1 MAHINLLPWRDEL
14 RKLKQQQFAVV
25 GAGSAI
31 LGAMLVL
38 LAHMQMEGLI
48 EKQNQRNQ
56 FLDKEIAELDTKIA
70 KIKDMEKTKNA
81 LLARMDIIQ
90 QLQRSRPQSVHLMDQ
105 LVYTLPDGVYLN
117 KITQQDQALTL
128 IGVAQ
133 SNARVSAYMRNID
146 SSQWM
151 ARPKLDVIETRDSK
165 NLSGWTGKSHIQF
178 DLKWI
183 RRTHSQRGWPGE
195 LNFYPGPLWK
205 CIEFLAVD
213 RHLGADNY

>member
-14 RKLKQQQFAVV
+14 RKKKQQQFAVV
-25 GAGSAI
+25 GAGTAI
-31 LGAMLVL
+31 LGALLVL

-48 EKQNQRNQ
+48 ETQNQRNQ

-105 LVYTLPDGVYLN
+105 LVYTLPDGVYLK
-117 KITQQDQALTL
+117 KIAQQDLALTL
-128 IGVAQ
+128 SGVAQ

-146 SSQWM
+146 GSQWM
-151 ARPKLDVIETRDSK
+151 ANQNSTS
-165 NLSGWTGKSHIQF
+165 
-178 DLKWI
+178 
-183 RRTHSQRGWPGE
+183 
-195 LNFYPGPLWK
+195 
-205 CIEFLAVD
+205 
-213 RHLGADNY
+213 

>member
-128 IGVAQ
+128 SGVAQ

-151 ARPKLDVIETRDSK
+151 ARPKPSLR
-165 NLSGWTGKSHIQF
+165 
-178 DLKWI
+178 
-183 RRTHSQRGWPGE
+183 
-195 LNFYPGPLWK
+195 
-205 CIEFLAVD
+205 
-213 RHLGADNY
+213 

>member
-14 RKLKQQQFAVV
+14 RKQKQQQFAVV
-25 GAGSAI
+25 GAGAAV
-31 LGAMLVL
+31 LGALLVL

-48 EKQNQRNQ
+48 EKQNLRNQ
-56 FLDKEIAELDTKIA
+56 FLDNEIAELDKKIA

-117 KITQQDQALTL
+117 KIDQKGQALTL
-128 IGVAQ
+128 SGVAQ

-146 SSQWM
+146 GSQWM
-151 ARPKLDVIETRDSK
+151 AKPKLDVIETKDNERRRSAEFV
-165 NLSGWTGKSHIQF
+165 LRASQATSTPSEESGEEQI
-178 DLKWI
+178 
-183 RRTHSQRGWPGE
+183 
-195 LNFYPGPLWK
+195 
-205 CIEFLAVD
+205 
-213 RHLGADNY
+213 

>member
-14 RKLKQQQFAVV
+14 RKQKQQQFAVV

-31 LGAMLVL
+31 LGALLVL

-56 FLDKEIAELDTKIA
+56 FLDREIAELDSKIA

-117 KITQQDQALTL
+117 KISQKDQSLTL
-128 IGVAQ
+128 SGTAQ

-151 ARPKLDVIETRDSK
+151 ATPKLDVIETRDGERRRSAEFV
-165 NLSGWTGKSHIQF
+165 LRADQATSTPSEESGEEQS
-178 DLKWI
+178 
-183 RRTHSQRGWPGE
+183 
-195 LNFYPGPLWK
+195 
-205 CIEFLAVD
+205 
-213 RHLGADNY
+213 

>member
-14 RKLKQQQFAVV
+14 RKQKQQQFAVV

-117 KITQQDQALTL
+117 KIDQKDQALTL
-128 IGVAQ
+128 SGVAQ

-151 ARPKLDVIETRDSK
+151 AKPKLDVIETK
-165 NLSGWTGKSHIQF
+165 
-178 DLKWI
+178 
-183 RRTHSQRGWPGE
+183 PGE
-195 LNFYPGPLWK
+195 RRRSA
-205 CIEFLAVD
+205 EFVLRASQATSTPSEES
-213 RHLGADNY
+213 GEEQS

>member
-14 RKLKQQQFAVV
+14 RKQKQQQFAVV
-25 GAGSAI
+25 GAGAAV
-31 LGAMLVL
+31 LGALLVL

-56 FLDKEIAELDTKIA
+56 FLDKEIAELDKKIER
-70 KIKDMEKTKNA
+70 IQDMEKTKNA

-117 KITQQDQALTL
+117 KIDQKDQALTL
-128 IGVAQ
+128 SGVAQ

-146 SSQWM
+146 SSKWM
-151 ARPKLDVIETRDSK
+151 AKPKLDVIETRDSERRRSAEFVLRA
-165 NLSGWTGKSHIQF
+165 NQATSTPSEDTGEEQI
-178 DLKWI
+178 
-183 RRTHSQRGWPGE
+183 
-195 LNFYPGPLWK
+195 
-205 CIEFLAVD
+205 
-213 RHLGADNY
+213 

>member
-14 RKLKQQQFAVV
+14 RKQKQQQFAVV
-25 GAGSAI
+25 GAGSAV
-31 LGAMLVL
+31 LGALLVL
-38 LAHMQMEGLI
+38 LAHMQMESLI
-48 EKQNQRNQ
+48 DKQNQRNQ
-56 FLDKEIAELDTKIA
+56 FLDREIAELDKKIA

-117 KITQQDQALTL
+117 KIAQKGQALTL
-128 IGVAQ
+128 SGVAQ

-151 ARPKLDVIETRDSK
+151 AKPKLDVIETKESE
-165 NLSGWTGKSHIQF
+165 
-178 DLKWI
+178 
-183 RRTHSQRGWPGE
+183 RRRSAEFVLRASQSSAAPSEEIGE
-195 LNFYPGPLWK
+195 
-205 CIEFLAVD
+205 EQS
-213 RHLGADNY
+213 

>member
-14 RKLKQQQFAVV
+14 RKQKQQQFAVV

-31 LGAMLVL
+31 LGALLVL

-56 FLDKEIAELDTKIA
+56 FLDREIAELDTKIA
-70 KIKDMEKTKNA
+70 KIKDMEKTKSA

-117 KITQQDQALTL
+117 KISQKDQALTL
-128 IGVAQ
+128 NGVAQ

-146 SSQWM
+146 GSQWM
-151 ARPKLDVIETRDSK
+151 ASPKLEVIETRDGERRRSAEFV
-165 NLSGWTGKSHIQF
+165 LRATQATSTPSEETGEEQS
-178 DLKWI
+178 
-183 RRTHSQRGWPGE
+183 
-195 LNFYPGPLWK
+195 
-205 CIEFLAVD
+205 
-213 RHLGADNY
+213 